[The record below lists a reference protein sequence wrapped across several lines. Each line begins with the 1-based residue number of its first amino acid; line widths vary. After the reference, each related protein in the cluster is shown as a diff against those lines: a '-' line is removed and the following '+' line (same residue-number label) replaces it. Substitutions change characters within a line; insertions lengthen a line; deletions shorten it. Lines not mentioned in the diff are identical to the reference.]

1 MTEGIGTI
9 YLWFKAL
16 HVISVIAWM
25 AGLLYLPRLFVYHCD
40 APVGSVSSETFKV
53 MERRLA
59 RAIMTPAML
68 ATWLFGLALL
78 AASPAVDWGSGWLH
92 LKLFLVIVMSGL
104 HGMMA
109 RWRREFLVDRNHH
122 TARFYRIV
130 NEVPTVLMVAIVLTV
145 IIKPF

>member
-1 MTEGIGTI
+1 MTEDVGTI

-40 APVGSVSSETFKV
+40 APVGSQSSETFKV
-53 MERRLA
+53 MEGRLV

-92 LKLFLVIVMSGL
+92 LKLFLVVVMSGL

-109 RWRREFLVDRNHH
+109 RWRGEFLVDRNHH
-122 TARFYRIV
+122 TARFYRII
-130 NEVPTVLMVAIVLTV
+130 NEVPTVLMIAIVLTV